1 MLLNITRWLSP
12 PGIEPGPLDL
22 QSCAITTITSSPNL
36 QQYIFNPKYTL
47 ICTFI
52 TSRILSTVAD
62 LFFFKYI
69 LQIIELQAVQELSHI
84 KIQTRVTFKISIAL
98 VLETHRLIYNSEYTH
113 ILKLCNTFL
122 VLRCKNQVQTR
133 FGPRKRL
140 LFLKL

>member
-1 MLLNITRWLSP
+1 MLNITRWLPP

-36 QQYIFNPKYTL
+36 QQYIFTPKYTL

-98 VLETHRLIYNSEYTH
+98 VLETYRLIYNSEYTH